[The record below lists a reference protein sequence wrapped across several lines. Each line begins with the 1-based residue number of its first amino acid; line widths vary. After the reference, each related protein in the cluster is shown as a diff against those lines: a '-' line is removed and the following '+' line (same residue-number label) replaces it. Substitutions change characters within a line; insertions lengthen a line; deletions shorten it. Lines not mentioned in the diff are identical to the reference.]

1 MMRMAISPRFH
12 ARSFFIPEDFCQYTE
27 PVEFEEFEAVEK
39 VRGSPKKQ
47 GSGARAVA
55 TRAGQ
60 VIGIGPTGC
69 QVLSGEEALHCKPKA
84 GLAVGDYV
92 DFDELGTV
100 RRIRSRRTTLSRPDP
115 NNPRLERVIAA
126 NMDVVVMVVS
136 IRSPP
141 LRPGLIDRYLIAIQ
155 KGKAEPVLCV
165 NKTDLVESEAEYAP
179 LEPYRGLGVRTF
191 LVSTKRD
198 EGIAEL
204 RAALANQLAVFVGHS
219 GVGKSSLINAL
230 KPDAGAVIGKISAV
244 WNRGRHTTSGST
256 MYQMADG
263 LRMID
268 TPGVREFGLWKLT
281 ADELAGH
288 FHDFDGPRARCQF
301 ANCTHTH
308 EPVCGVRD
316 AVEAGE
322 VPHARYETYLRI
334 RQTIEE

>member
-1 MMRMAISPRFH
+1 
-12 ARSFFIPEDFCQYTE
+12 
-27 PVEFEEFEAVEK
+27 VEFEEFEEVEK
-39 VRGSPKKQ
+39 VRGGPKKQ
-47 GSGARAVA
+47 TPSARAVS
-55 TRAGQ
+55 TKAGQ

-69 QVLSGEEALHCKPKA
+69 RVLSGEDALQCKPKA
-84 GLAVGDYV
+84 GLAVGDFV
-92 DFDELGTV
+92 DVDEQGN
-100 RRIRSRRTTLSRPDP
+100 IRCLRPRRTTLSRPDP

-165 NKTDLVESEAEYAP
+165 NKVDLVESEDEYAP
-179 LEPYRGLGVRTF
+179 LEPYRGLGIRTF
-191 LVSTKRD
+191 LVSTRRD

-204 RAALANQLAVFVGHS
+204 RAALANRLAVFVGHS

-230 KPDAGAVIGKISAV
+230 KPDAGAVTGKISAI
-244 WNRGRHTTSGST
+244 WNRGRHTTTGST

-288 FHDFDGPRARCQF
+288 FHDFDAPRAQCQF

-308 EPVCGVRD
+308 EPVCGVRE
-316 AVEAGE
+316 AVEEGE
-322 VPHARYETYLRI
+322 VPRARYETYLRI
-334 RQTIEE
+334 RQTIED